1 MMSDEPFSA
10 NVNLAVA
17 ETVGCMGI
25 EYEDL
30 VRGSVMLD
38 FWLMQCQRLYSP

>member
-1 MMSDEPFSA
+1 MSNELFSA
-10 NVNLAVA
+10 DVNLAVA

-30 VRGSVMLD
+30 GRGSVLLD
-38 FWLMQCQRLYSP
+38 F